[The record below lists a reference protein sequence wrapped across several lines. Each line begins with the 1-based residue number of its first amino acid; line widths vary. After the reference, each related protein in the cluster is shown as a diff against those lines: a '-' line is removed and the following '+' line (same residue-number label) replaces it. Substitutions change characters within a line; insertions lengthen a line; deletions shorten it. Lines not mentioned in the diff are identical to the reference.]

1 MSGSRTYC
9 VYEHIFP
16 NRKRYIGISSDAEK
30 RWRNG
35 KGYETQPKVA
45 RAIKKY
51 GWDNIG
57 HNIIVDNVTKE
68 QAEQLERYLI
78 AVTDSIDDG
87 YNTAIGGD
95 NINSTYL
102 CEHILYMIRESKAL
116 DEIYGQE
123 QKDDDIV
130 SLFESGKYDAGKA
143 KIFNS
148 IDRIIE
154 TEFEDYKLIHSNRV
168 YDGRFERCEAY
179 WYYARKLLEKAVE
192 GNMSDRGE
200 IEDYLRYRSRWW
212 AEKICQ
218 REQTN
223 CFR

>member
-1 MSGSRTYC
+1 M
-9 VYEHIFP
+9 
-16 NRKRYIGISSDAEK
+16 
-30 RWRNG
+30 
-35 KGYETQPKVA
+35 
-45 RAIKKY
+45 
-51 GWDNIG
+51 
-57 HNIIVDNVTKE
+57 TKE

-78 AVTDSIDDG
+78 AVTDSIDNG

-102 CEHILYMIRESKAL
+102 CAHILYMIRESKAL

-148 IDRIIE
+148 IDRVIE
-154 TEFEDYKLIHSNRV
+154 TEFEDYKMIRSNYA

-212 AEKICQ
+212 EEKICQ
-218 REQTN
+218 REQTKKQEDII
-223 CFR
+223 